1 MAQYL
6 PRAADRLISDLLRGL
21 PALLIVGPRAVGKT
35 TTALRHAATV
45 VRLDRPAEA
54 AAFRA
59 DPDAALRGLEEP
71 VLLDEWQVVPQ
82 VLGAVKRSVDTNS
95 RPGRFILTGSVRAD
109 LDAETWPGVG
119 RVVRVPMYGMTVAER
134 EGGPLAEPLFDRI
147 SRMEE
152 LEVPSTPPDL
162 RGYVELALRSG
173 FPEASLSRSDSD
185 RARWIESYVD
195 QVVTRDVSQLEESR
209 DPARLRRYFD
219 AYALNSAGVV
229 QDKTLYEA
237 ADINR
242 RTAQAYEQLLT
253 NLMIV
258 ERLPSWRSNRLKR
271 LAKSPKRYVVDP
283 ALIAGVLRLDV
294 GGILRDGDLLGRV
307 LDTFVAAHLRAEL
320 PLAQSR
326 PRLYH
331 IREEHGRYEVDL
343 VGELG
348 GQRIVAVEVKAD
360 SAPDRSSASHLIWL
374 RDRLGERFSAGALLH
389 TGPRVFQLDERISA
403 APICTLWA

>member
-1 MAQYL
+1 MAEYR
-6 PRAADRLISDLLRGL
+6 PRAADRLIAELLLGF

-54 AAFRA
+54 AAFLA
-59 DPDAALRGLEEP
+59 DSDAALRGLEEP
-71 VLLDEWQVVPQ
+71 VLLDEWQLVPD
-82 VLGAVKRSVDTNS
+82 VLGAVKRSVDADS
-95 RPGRFILTGSVRAD
+95 HPGRFILTGSVRAD
-109 LDAETWPGVG
+109 IESQTWPGVG
-119 RVVRVPMYGMTVAER
+119 RVVRVPMYGMTVAEM
-134 EGGPLAEPLFDRI
+134 EGRPTAEPFFDRI
-147 SRMEE
+147 SRMEK
-152 LEVPSTPPDL
+152 LDVPHPPPDL
-162 RGYVELALRSG
+162 RNYVELALRSG
-173 FPEASLSRSDSD
+173 FPEAALSESDSD

-195 QVVTRDVSQLEESR
+195 QMTTRDVSQLEESR
-209 DPARLRRYFD
+209 DPVRLRRYFE

-242 RTAQAYEQLLT
+242 KTAEAYEQLLT

-283 ALIAGVLRLDV
+283 ALIAGALRLDV
-294 GGILRDGDLLGRV
+294 AGILRDGDLLGRI

-320 PLAQSR
+320 PFAESR
-326 PRLYH
+326 PRLFH

-343 VGELG
+343 IGELG

-360 SAPDRSSASHLIWL
+360 AAPDRRSAAHLTWL
-374 RDRLGERFSAGALLH
+374 RDRLGDRFAAGVLLH
-389 TGPRVFQLDERISA
+389 TGPRVFQLDERITA